1 MTDGRP
7 TPPSLDDVRRAAE
20 VIAPH
25 LSLPSPLVASPALS
39 ERLDAH
45 VSLKLEFANPAGN
58 FKVRGGIFLAS
69 ELTEEQRRLGLVT
82 ASTGNHAQS
91 VAFAARLHGVPA
103 VLFVPEGAN
112 ADKIAAIERL
122 GGTVRQVGERFDDA
136 RLAAE
141 EYAAESGSFFV
152 QSANEPRLIAGVGT
166 AALEVLEAQQP
177 ETELVIVPVGGGS
190 GVAGWLTVRDGLG
203 HDAQVWG
210 VQSAQAPAAYESW
223 RAHEAVER
231 SNTTAVEGLATAVG
245 FELPLEVMWR
255 SLDDFLLV
263 DDSEIEAA
271 VVELLRGQHILAE
284 TAGAAPLA
292 AALSARERLR
302 GRRVV
307 LVVSGAN
314 ITLPQLRELLSRE
327 AAGS

>member
-1 MTDGRP
+1 MTGEL
-7 TPPSLDDVRRAAE
+7 TAPSIDDVRRAAE
-20 VIAPH
+20 AIAPH
-25 LSLPSPLVASPALS
+25 LSLPTPLVYSPALS
-39 ERLDAH
+39 ERLSAH
-45 VSLKLEFANPAGN
+45 VSLKLEFANPVGV
-58 FKVRGGIFLAS
+58 FKLRGGIFLAS
-69 ELTEEQRRLGLVT
+69 ELSEQQRRLGLVA

-91 VAFAARLHGVPA
+91 VAFAAQLHGVPA

-112 ADKIAAIERL
+112 ADKVASIERL

-141 EYAAESGSFFV
+141 EYAAESGSFLV
-152 QSANEPRLIAGVGT
+152 HSANEPRLLAGVGT

-203 HDAQVWG
+203 HGSEVWG
-210 VQSAQAPAAYESW
+210 VQSAQAPAAHDSW
-223 RAHEAVER
+223 QAHAVVER
-231 SNTTAVEGLATAVG
+231 PNTSIAEGLATAVG
-245 FELPLEVMWR
+245 FELTLEVMWR

-263 DDSEIEAA
+263 DDGQIETA
-271 VVELLRGQHILAE
+271 VVELLRTQHLLAE
-284 TAGAAPLA
+284 PAGASPLA
-292 AALSARERLR
+292 AALSAPRRVR

-314 ITLPQLRELLSRE
+314 ITIAQLGELLARE
-327 AAGS
+327 ADAG

>member
-1 MTDGRP
+1 MTDDGL
-7 TPPSLDDVRRAAE
+7 TLPSIDDVRRAAE
-20 VIAPH
+20 VIASQ
-25 LSLPSPLVASPALS
+25 LSLPTPLVHSPALS
-39 ERLDAH
+39 ERIDAH
-45 VSLKLEFANPAGN
+45 VSLKLEFANPIGV

-69 ELTEEQRRLGLVT
+69 ELSAEQLRLGLVT

-91 VAFAARLHGVPA
+91 VAFAARLHDVPA

-112 ADKIAAIERL
+112 PDKIASIERL

-141 EYAAESGSFFV
+141 QYAAETGAFFV
-152 QSANEPRLIAGVGT
+152 NSGNEPRLIAGVGT
-166 AALEVLEAQQP
+166 AALEVLETQQP

-190 GVAGWLTVRDGLG
+190 GLAGWLTVRDGLAHG
-203 HDAQVWG
+203 AELWG
-210 VQSAQAPAAYESW
+210 VQSAQAPAVYESW

-231 SNTTAVEGLATAVG
+231 SNTTIAEGLATAVG
-245 FELPLEVMWR
+245 FGLPLEVMWR

-271 VVELLRGQHILAE
+271 VIALLEMQHILAE
-284 TAGAAPLA
+284 PAGVASLA
-292 AALSARERLR
+292 AALGAAERVR

-307 LVVSGAN
+307 LVVSGSN
-314 ITLPQLRELLSRE
+314 ITLPQLRALLARE
-327 AAGS
+327 SG